1 MLLPLPLHINQL
13 DTGRDKKWLPSY
25 INDPLMLRDIISI
38 FLNHINLHNLLLGSN
53 KLIAR
58 AEPSNDEKR
67 FKFQLN
73 AW

>member
-1 MLLPLPLHINQL
+1 MV
-13 DTGRDKKWLPSY
+13 
-25 INDPLMLRDIISI
+25 RDIISI
-38 FLNHINLHNLLLGSN
+38 FLNHLHNLLLGLN